1 MQLPETIHS
10 LQTRRFLLL
19 LCVSVLS
26 FMINLDANIVAVSPS
41 AIAHADFAAVEW
53 VVSAYTLT
61 FACRVLP
68 AALAGRYGRRRIMM
82 LGLGVFTAASL
93 FCGAAPSMA
102 MLNSARALQGVGT
115 ALQPSASL
123 AILSHDFRGVE
134 RARAFAFWGSVVGIA
149 ITLGPLAGGIVIGT
163 LGWEW
168 AFCINVPVG
177 VGLIV
182 LSLYA
187 VRESADP
194 HAAHVDVPEVVLF
207 SGGEFALTPVLSA
220 FAGARVLRAGL
231 AAPPAEDTVPA
242 AQAPGVV
249 SSEAC
254 TSIE

>member
-68 AALAGRYGRRRIMM
+68 PALAGRYGRRRIMM

-149 ITLGPLAGGIVIGT
+149 ITLGPASACGRLGTINLRQNGALCGLQTARRKRPVIK
-163 LGWEW
+163 LGDAACRLTQSRATAT
-168 AFCINVPVG
+168 AFVGPVRRSPRFCHP
-177 VGLIV
+177 
-182 LSLYA
+182 SL
-187 VRESADP
+187 
-194 HAAHVDVPEVVLF
+194 LF
-207 SGGEFALTPVLSA
+207 P
-220 FAGARVLRAGL
+220 
-231 AAPPAEDTVPA
+231 
-242 AQAPGVV
+242 
-249 SSEAC
+249 
-254 TSIE
+254 